1 MQATWGI
8 FSLESQ
14 DDLLNII
21 PISVTWLRTSVYVLH
36 MHICNYITAAK
47 LIHAQ
52 FCTIKFHSTH
62 KSSFFYRISDNC
74 CGVFY
79 KSYIGST
86 LIFQISGQVPKCRL
100 RASVFQQN
108 LLLTV
113 RKAPKANL
121 VSVKIWK
128 VNHNWP
134 RW

>member
-14 DDLLNII
+14 DDLLNIT
-21 PISVTWLRTSVYVLH
+21 PISVTWLQTSVYVLH

-47 LIHAQ
+47 LVHAQ

-62 KSSFFYRISDNC
+62 KSSFLYIISNIC

-86 LIFQISGQVPKCRL
+86 FPLILHISGQVPKCRL
-100 RASVFQQN
+100 RAPVFQKA
-108 LLLTV
+108 
-113 RKAPKANL
+113 RKAPKANF